1 MNFFRYFPRT
11 FYKFGDESNTA
22 VFEDL
27 SVYSDMIDQVKDK
40 VTLYQDYYILPDER
54 PDQVSMKLYGTPD
67 YHWTFFLMN
76 DSLRESGWP
85 YSDGALYLFA
95 QKKYD
100 HTVLTTRTR
109 IYDKFKI
116 GQTMN
121 GLTSGAS
128 GVIVHRDLQL
138 GQLWIEGIPNPAFS
152 NGETIISTNT
162 EGAVESIIL
171 TSSEIQYNAVHHYEN
186 ASNEW
191 VDIGFESNGDYSDP
205 GGLLT
210 PITWLDKL
218 SAENDALKQIKV
230 VRPNSIEVV
239 AESFRT
245 AVGF

>member
-1 MNFFRYFPRT
+1 MNFFRYFPRR
-11 FYKFGDESNTA
+11 FYKFGDESKEA
-22 VFEDL
+22 VFENL
-27 SVYSDMIDQVKDK
+27 SIYSDMVDQIKDK
-40 VTLYQDYYILPDER
+40 VSLYQDYYILPDER

-85 YSDGALYLFA
+85 YSDAEVYLFA

-100 HTVLTTRTR
+100 HTVLTTRTK
-109 IYDKFKI
+109 IYDRFKI

-128 GVIVHRDLQL
+128 AVIVHRNLQL
-138 GQLWIEGIPNPAFS
+138 GQLWVQGVPNPAFI
-152 NGETIISTNT
+152 NGETITSTDAN
-162 EGAVESIIL
+162 GSLESIIL

-186 ASNEW
+186 ASGEW
-191 VDIGFESNGDYSDP
+191 VDIGFESNGNYSDP
-205 GGLLT
+205 GGLNT

-218 SAENDALKQIKV
+218 TTENNALKQIRV
-230 VRPNSIEVV
+230 VRPNSIEIV

>member
-11 FYKFGDESNTA
+11 FYKFGDETTED
-22 VFEDL
+22 VFENL
-27 SVYSDMIDQVKDK
+27 SIYSDVVDQIKDR
-40 VTLYQDYYILPDER
+40 VTLYQDYNILPDER
-54 PDQVSMKLYGTPD
+54 PDQVSQKIYGTPD

-76 DSLRESGWP
+76 DKLRESGWP
-85 YSDGALYLFA
+85 YSDNELYLFA

-100 HTVLTTRTR
+100 VTVLTTRTK

-116 GQTMN
+116 GQSML

-128 GVIVHRDLQL
+128 GTIIHRNLQL
-138 GQLWIEGIPNPAFS
+138 GQLWVKGIPDPAFLNS
-152 NGETIISTNT
+152 ELISSTND
-162 EGAVESIIL
+162 EGVEEFIIL
-171 TSSEIQYNAVHHYEN
+171 NNSEIQYNAIHHYEN
-186 ASNEW
+186 TDKEW

-218 SAENDALKQIKV
+218 STANNELKQIQV
-230 VRPNSIEVV
+230 IRPDSVEVI